1 VANGPAYGKGFNL
14 VSADEQKHFADAQKL
29 FSALAKAF

>member
-14 VSADEQKHFADAQKL
+14 VSADGKKHLATVEKL
-29 FSALAKAF
+29 FAALEGL